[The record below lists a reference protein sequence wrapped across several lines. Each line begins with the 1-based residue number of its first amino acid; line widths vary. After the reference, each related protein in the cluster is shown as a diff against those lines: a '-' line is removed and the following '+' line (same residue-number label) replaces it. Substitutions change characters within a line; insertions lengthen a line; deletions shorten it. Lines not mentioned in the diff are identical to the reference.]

1 MYATLFWADHCNLT
15 WMEGGTHLQPYK
27 RRAEIHLLLLKQKAT
42 YPNPN
47 PSFLVTKTFVEESVG
62 LGSIYVLLYALEF
75 EALVVLV
82 EVEQLMQQFKD
93 VIPTKLPNKL
103 PLVSDI

>member
-27 RRAEIHLLLLKQKAT
+27 RRAEIHLLLLKQKAK

-47 PSFLVTKTFVEESVG
+47 PSFFVTKTYVEESVG
-62 LGSIYVLLYALEF
+62 LGSIYVLLYAL
-75 EALVVLV
+75 ASC
-82 EVEQLMQQFKD
+82 
-93 VIPTKLPNKL
+93 T
-103 PLVSDI
+103 S